1 MRKWIACLA
10 VMTLATNILSLPAE
24 AKHNSDVN
32 KAQSQTQQAA
42 GKTAWQPELK
52 VGVLQNQ
59 SAVNIVV
66 RGKAQVLADGS
77 KKPVLT
83 LAANE
88 KVTIKADGKHL
99 RVNGK
104 KVTASSVTIQ
114 AAEAALADEFRFTA
128 GGHDYRGAAVVM
140 LKGSSLTLIDQ
151 LRAEDY
157 LYSVVPAEMP
167 SEWPQEAMKAQAVAA
182 RTFALQN
189 RGRHDSQG
197 YDLCMSTHCQVY
209 DGTASEKAASS
220 KAVDATRG
228 ETLVYNNKLIN
239 ALFHT
244 DSGGMTENS
253 EDVWGSRL
261 PYLRA
266 ATEVHTHTYPWEKT
280 VTAEQMARLVQQS
293 SHKDIGKLKK
303 IELSAL
309 HFGKMSNDRSVSG
322 RVKHVIFI
330 GSRGRA
336 EVTGNKLREIL
347 GLKSTLFTMS
357 LKNGSVI
364 IKGYGW
370 GHGLGLSQYGAKAW
384 AGQKDYKA
392 ILAHYYQGT
401 TLKKLY

>member
-10 VMTLATNILSLPAE
+10 VITLATNILSLPAE
-24 AKHNSDVN
+24 AKHHSDVN

-99 RVNGK
+99 RVNEK
-104 KVTASSVTIQ
+104 KIAANSVTIQ
-114 AAEAALADEFRFTA
+114 AAEAGQIDKFRFTA
-128 GGHDYRGAAVVM
+128 GGRDYRGAAVAL
-140 LKGSSLTLIDQ
+140 LKGSALTLINQ
-151 LRAEDY
+151 VRAEDY
-157 LYSVVPAEMP
+157 LYSVVPEEMP
-167 SEWPQEAMKAQAVAA
+167 SEWPPEAVKAQAVAA
-182 RTFALQN
+182 RTFALKN
-189 RGRHDSQG
+189 RGRHNSQG

-209 DGTASEKAASS
+209 GGTASEKAASN

-228 ETLVYNNKLIN
+228 ETLVYDNKLIE
-239 ALFHT
+239 AFFHT

-253 EDVWGSRL
+253 EDVWGNRL

-266 ATEVHTHTYPWEKT
+266 ATEVQTHTLPWEKT
-280 VTAEQMARLVQQS
+280 VTAEQMVKHIQQS
-293 SHKDIGKLKK
+293 SHKQIGKLKK
-303 IELSAL
+303 IELSVL
-309 HFGKMSNDRSVSG
+309 HFGKKNNDRSISG
-322 RVKHVIFI
+322 RVKHVTFI
-330 GSRGRA
+330 GSKGRA
-336 EVTGNKLREIL
+336 EVTGNDLRTML

-384 AGQKDYKA
+384 AAQKDYKA
-392 ILAHYYQGT
+392 ILAHYYQDT